1 MGNSSRYPAIDLNT
15 EEETK
20 GGGRGG
26 KVRYWNWQEQE
37 DGGEPRHRL
46 KPRMAQVSIYQK

>member
-26 KVRYWNWQEQE
+26 KVRYGNQQEQE

-46 KPRMAQVSIYQK
+46 KPRMAQVSIY